1 MTVLRWLAITLMLAL
16 ALTVY
21 RLESASQQ
29 ALVRA
34 EHVADSSHAV
44 AMRAVSLQKR
54 AEQAL
59 VGRYATAQA
68 HASVSVADFQAML
81 QTLSQTVADSVADSR
96 LPVLGNPPGL
106 TIVGLPLAPLDTVV
120 TLGYVRRLADA
131 GQAAV
136 DSLLT
141 ERSVA
146 VSRIGV
152 LVALAA
158 AQDTAL
164 VRADTLIAANR
175 RLVAV
180 PCRVLGMPCPSRRV
194 SFGLGVAIPVFVR
207 LLLR

>member
-1 MTVLRWLAITLMLAL
+1 VTALRWLAITLMLAL
-16 ALTVY
+16 ALTLY

-29 ALVRA
+29 ALMRA
-34 EHVADSSHAV
+34 EHVADSSYAV
-44 AMRAVSLQKR
+44 AVRAVSLQKR
-54 AEQAL
+54 AEQAFA
-59 VGRYATAQA
+59 GRYATAQA
-68 HASVSVADFQAML
+68 HASVAVADFRAVL
-81 QTLSQTVADSVADSR
+81 QTLSQTVADSA
-96 LPVLGNPPGL
+96 LPEPVKTGGL
-106 TIVGLPLAPLDTVV
+106 TIAGMLVSPLDTVV
-120 TLGYVRRLADA
+120 TLGYARRLAST

-146 VSRIGV
+146 VSRIGT

-175 RLVAV
+175 RLVAL